1 MESLIESGDIC
12 TLLDAKCTAMA
23 SLLIAMPVAVGAY
36 TSAFPLFCP
45 AALNDLLAALL
56 LGLIEGL
63 TEFLPISSTGHL
75 LIAQHWL
82 GPQSDLFNIVVQSGA
97 ILAIVLV
104 FRQRLT
110 GLARDWRQPDSF
122 DYLLKLG
129 VAFGVTAA
137 IGLPV
142 RKLGWELPET
152 VWPVAVA
159 LVLGGIAMI
168 VIERLVEAR
177 QAAMGLATRVSE
189 ALPAVSWNV
198 AVWVG
203 LAQVLAG
210 VFPGT
215 SRSAA
220 AIFAAMLAGLA
231 GRPAA
236 AEFAFLLGIPTMFA
250 ASAYA
255 LLEYARTPD
264 APSEDW
270 TALGIAFT
278 AAAIT
283 GFVVVRWLLAY
294 VKSRRF
300 TVFAVY
306 RIVLG
311 VSLLLFLP
319 AGY

>member
-1 MESLIESGDIC
+1 MND
-12 TLLDAKCTAMA
+12 
-23 SLLIAMPVAVGAY
+23 LLIA
-36 TSAFPLFCP
+36 LF
-45 AALNDLLAALL
+45 
-56 LGLIEGL
+56 LGVLEGL
-63 TEFLPISSTGHL
+63 TEFLPVSSTGHL

-82 GPQSDLFNIVVQSGA
+82 GPESDLFNIVIQSGA
-97 ILAIVLV
+97 ILAVLLV
-104 FRQRLT
+104 FRARLFALAT
-110 GLARDWRQPDSF
+110 GWRERAAQ
-122 DYLLKLG
+122 DYVLKLG
-129 VAFGVTAA
+129 VAFAVTAA
-137 IGLPV
+137 VGLPV

-152 VWPVAVA
+152 VWPVAIA
-159 LVLGGIAMI
+159 LILGGIAMI
-168 VIERLVEAR
+168 VIERVVEAR
-177 QAAMGLATRVSE
+177 AARLAVTADRVGDATASSTGS
-189 ALPAVSWNV
+189 AGGSLVASLPAVSWNV
-198 AVWVG
+198 AIWVG

-231 GRPAA
+231 SRPAA

-255 LLEYARTPD
+255 LLEYARNPA
-264 APSEDW
+264 APREDW
-270 TALGIAFT
+270 SALAVAFI
-278 AAAIT
+278 AAALT

-311 VSLLLFLP
+311 LALLLFLP
-319 AGY
+319 GQ